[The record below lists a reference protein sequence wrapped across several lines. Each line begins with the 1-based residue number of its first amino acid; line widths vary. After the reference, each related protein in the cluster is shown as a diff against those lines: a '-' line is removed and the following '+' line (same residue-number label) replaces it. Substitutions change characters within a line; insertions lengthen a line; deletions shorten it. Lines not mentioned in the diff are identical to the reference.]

1 MPQRGRKFVLGLA
14 VVAIVFLM
22 FAATAELVPHHH
34 NDAKSER
41 VCQICHAP
49 IMGLQPAA
57 ISPPLQ
63 TDPPWVLLSATSI
76 FVHAPLLF
84 RESCR
89 APPEA

>member
-34 NDAKSER
+34 NDAQSER
-41 VCQICHAP
+41 VCPICHAP

-57 ISPPLQ
+57 ISASLQ
-63 TDPPWVLLSATSI
+63 ISLPWLLLSVESI
-76 FVHAPLLF
+76 SVHAPFLS